1 MQPRSERP
9 AGRTQSPE
17 NGSPEPGPDTPPP
30 PPPPPPPQPP
40 QPPAPE
46 PERSRARQARPTAP
60 MEGALQLLS
69 REGHTV
75 SHNSKRHYHDAFVAM
90 SRMRQRGLLCDI
102 ILHVAAKEIRAHKVV
117 LASCSPYFHA
127 MFTNEMSESRQ
138 THVTLHDIDPQALDQ
153 LVQFAYTAEIVVG
166 EGNVQTLL
174 PAASLLQLNGVRDAC
189 CKFLLS
195 QLDPSNCLGIRGFAD
210 THSCSDLLKAA
221 HRYVL
226 QHFVDVAKTEEFML
240 LPLKQV
246 LELVSSDSLNVPSE
260 EDVYRAVLSWVKH
273 DVDARRQ
280 HVPRLMKCVRLPL
293 LSRDFLLGHVDAE
306 SLVRHHPDCK
316 DLLIEALKFH
326 LLPEQRGVLGTSRTR
341 PRHCEGAG
349 PVLFAVGGGSLFA
362 IHGDCEAYD
371 TRADRWH
378 VVASMSTRRARVGV
392 AAVGNHL
399 YAVGGYDG
407 TSDLATVESYDPVT
421 NTWQPEVAMGTRR
434 SCLGVASLH
443 GLLYAAGG
451 YDGASCLNS
460 AERYD
465 PLTGTWT
472 SVAAMSTRRRYVRV
486 AMLDGHLFAVGG
498 YDSSSHLATVEKY
511 EPQVNAWTPAASML
525 SRRSSAGV
533 AVLEGALYVAGGND
547 GASCLNSVERYSPK
561 AGAWES
567 VAPMNIRRSTHD
579 LVAMDGW
586 LYAVG
591 GNDGSSSLNSI
602 EKYNPRTNKWVA
614 ASCMFTRRSSVGVAV
629 LELLNFPPPSSPT
642 LSVSSTSL

>member
-1 MQPRSERP
+1 MGPKGLLAGLGEVNLVCGRQGSAPEGQRWPTFFQLLLHSHPEAERARPRQTRP
-9 AGRTQSPE
+9 A
-17 NGSPEPGPDTPPP
+17 
-30 PPPPPPPQPP
+30 
-40 QPPAPE
+40 
-46 PERSRARQARPTAP
+46 AP
-60 MEGALQLLS
+60 MEGAMQLLS
-69 REGHTV
+69 REGHSV
-75 SHNSKRHYHDAFVAM
+75 AHNSKRHYHDAFVAM

-102 ILHVAAKEIRAHKVV
+102 VLHVAAKEIRAHKVV

-273 DVDARRQ
+273 DVDTRRQ
-280 HVPRLMKCVRLPL
+280 HVPRVRPGPGTPMVSRENAGGQGLMKCVRLPL

-341 PRHCEGAG
+341 PRRCEGAG

-371 TRADRWH
+371 TRTDRWH

-392 AAVGNHL
+392 AAVGNRL
-399 YAVGGYDG
+399 YAVGG
-407 TSDLATVESYDPVT
+407 
-421 NTWQPEVAMGTRR
+421 
-434 SCLGVASLH
+434 
-443 GLLYAAGG
+443 
-451 YDGASCLNS
+451 

-472 SVAAMSTRRRYVRV
+472 SIAAMSTRRRYVRV
-486 AMLDGHLFAVGG
+486 ATLDGNLYAVGG

-511 EPQVNAWTPAASML
+511 EPQVNAWTPVASML

-547 GASCLNSVERYSPK
+547 GTSCLNSVERYSTK